1 MKVKYYEKMTVLY
14 NKPVGYTC
22 SRKGIDSIFTLLPS
36 DWIRRKPK
44 LNSVGRLD
52 KDSSGLLL
60 LTDDGDFL
68 HQIIS
73 PKKKV
78 PKLYLV
84 ELEKKLNGTEKD
96 LFLSGDLVIEKGKA
110 PLKPVYLKKIND
122 KCVELTLYEGKY
134 HQIKK
139 MFLKCHNK
147 VVSLKRLKIGELSI
161 NEIKTG
167 DWKMLNQK
175 DVDLIFR
182 RSNEK

>member
-1 MKVKYYEKMTVLY
+1 MTIDKRMSYEMQGGKKPARNYLGKQKTVSNVPVKWK
-14 NKPVGYTC
+14 
-22 SRKGIDSIFTLLPS
+22 
-36 DWIRRKPK
+36 
-44 LNSVGRLD
+44 
-52 KDSSGLLL
+52 SGPD
-60 LTDDGDFL
+60 T
-68 HQIIS
+68 
-73 PKKKV
+73 PET
-78 PKLYLV
+78 
-84 ELEKKLNGTEKD
+84 ELAYITKAEKD